1 MESNYYWQL
10 FMATGAPAFYTA
22 YQAKKRTEDTDVS
35 ENTGSCPPAAG
46 VQ

>member
-1 MESNYYWQL
+1 MDSEYYWNL

-22 YQAKKRTEDTDVS
+22 YQALKRTEETDVS
-35 ENTGSCPPAAG
+35 ENTGSRTPPDG